1 MPCHVPA
8 TSVSS
13 RRRSLYP
20 KRPPTI
26 AAKLDL
32 SKPGEAWA
40 EDYLRRASTGKEAFW
55 RPLAIRRDDAAL
67 LVAVQWLDGEPAK
80 RSVLRCHALAHRASF
95 VMAQVPQRQSSKE
108 GACSPRPCQAQRTL
122 PPLSRAVTL
131 AELPTALA
139 KLRIESSRD
148 VWIVGG
154 GQTARECL
162 SSGLVDELELYVI
175 PTLLGAGIPLLS
187 LGTAH
192 IPLRLLETH
201 SFPNGITKLRYEV
214 Q

>member
-1 MPCHVPA
+1 MPRTVYYVAVSVDGFIADKEGGVGWLDPYNSPELGYESFLERVGA
-8 TSVSS
+8 VVIGRSTYEQMQTFGPWPYEGRSGLIVTS
-13 RRRSLYP
+13 
-20 KRPPTI
+20 
-26 AAKLDL
+26 
-32 SKPGEAWA
+32 
-40 EDYLRRASTGKEAFW
+40 
-55 RPLAIRRDDAAL
+55 RPL
-67 LVAVQWLDGEPAK
+67 P
-80 RSVLRCHALAHRASF
+80 
-95 VMAQVPQRQSSKE
+95 
-108 GACSPRPCQAQRTL
+108 TL

-131 AELPTALA
+131 AELPAALA

-162 SSGLVDELELYVI
+162 SSRLVDELELYVI

-214 Q
+214 QWPGESSLGTTSTVGT